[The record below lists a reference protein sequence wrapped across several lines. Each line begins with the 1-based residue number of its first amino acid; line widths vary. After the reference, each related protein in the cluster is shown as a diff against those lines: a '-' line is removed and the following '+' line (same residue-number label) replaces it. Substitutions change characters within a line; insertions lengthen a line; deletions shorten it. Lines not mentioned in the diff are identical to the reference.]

1 MNLKDLKNFIT
12 YQIDDRLAEC
22 GIDSNQIIQI
32 KIQDRK
38 LPPDDNVVWN
48 VVWKLKT
55 DNLDYLDVLARIEQW
70 INNEIIF
77 CYMNDNLDR
86 DLSIEI
92 VWRKIMNLRELHEY
106 ISTFDFRQYGIE
118 QIDFVEIRSKDG
130 KVVYHINTQ
139 GYEISKIV
147 KSLQEWIE
155 SQIVY
160 CYLNRKIREFSIE
173 IMGHDAEKRIAC
185 IKGM

>member
-1 MNLKDLKNFIT
+1 MNLRDLKNFIT

-48 VVWKLKT
+48 VVWKLKA

-70 INNEIIF
+70 INNEIVF
-77 CYMNDNLDR
+77 CYMNDSLDR

-92 VWRKIMNLRELHEY
+92 
-106 ISTFDFRQYGIE
+106 
-118 QIDFVEIRSKDG
+118 
-130 KVVYHINTQ
+130 
-139 GYEISKIV
+139 
-147 KSLQEWIE
+147 
-155 SQIVY
+155 
-160 CYLNRKIREFSIE
+160 
-173 IMGHDAEKRIAC
+173 MGNG
-185 IKGM
+185 KGMMVI

>member
-48 VVWKLKT
+48 VVWKLKA

-92 VWRKIMNLRELHEY
+92 
-106 ISTFDFRQYGIE
+106 
-118 QIDFVEIRSKDG
+118 
-130 KVVYHINTQ
+130 
-139 GYEISKIV
+139 
-147 KSLQEWIE
+147 
-155 SQIVY
+155 
-160 CYLNRKIREFSIE
+160 
-173 IMGHDAEKRIAC
+173 MGNS
-185 IKGM
+185 KGMMAI

>member
-70 INNEIIF
+70 INNEIVF

-92 VWRKIMNLRELHEY
+92 IGN
-106 ISTFDFRQYGIE
+106 S
-118 QIDFVEIRSKDG
+118 
-130 KVVYHINTQ
+130 
-139 GYEISKIV
+139 
-147 KSLQEWIE
+147 
-155 SQIVY
+155 
-160 CYLNRKIREFSIE
+160 
-173 IMGHDAEKRIAC
+173 
-185 IKGM
+185 KGMMAI

>member
-32 KIQDRK
+32 KIQDRT
-38 LPPDDNVVWN
+38 LPPDDDVVWN
-48 VVWKLKT
+48 VVWKLKA

-70 INNEIIF
+70 INNEIVF

-92 VWRKIMNLRELHEY
+92 IGN
-106 ISTFDFRQYGIE
+106 S
-118 QIDFVEIRSKDG
+118 
-130 KVVYHINTQ
+130 
-139 GYEISKIV
+139 
-147 KSLQEWIE
+147 
-155 SQIVY
+155 
-160 CYLNRKIREFSIE
+160 
-173 IMGHDAEKRIAC
+173 
-185 IKGM
+185 KGMMAI

>member
-1 MNLKDLKNFIT
+1 MNLRELSIFVSDT
-12 YQIDDRLAEC
+12 IDDRLAEC

-48 VVWKLKT
+48 VVWKLKA

-70 INNEIIF
+70 INNEIVF

-92 VWRKIMNLRELHEY
+92 
-106 ISTFDFRQYGIE
+106 
-118 QIDFVEIRSKDG
+118 
-130 KVVYHINTQ
+130 
-139 GYEISKIV
+139 
-147 KSLQEWIE
+147 
-155 SQIVY
+155 
-160 CYLNRKIREFSIE
+160 
-173 IMGHDAEKRIAC
+173 MGNG
-185 IKGM
+185 KGMMAI

>member
-1 MNLKDLKNFIT
+1 MNLRDLKNFIT

-92 VWRKIMNLRELHEY
+92 
-106 ISTFDFRQYGIE
+106 
-118 QIDFVEIRSKDG
+118 
-130 KVVYHINTQ
+130 
-139 GYEISKIV
+139 
-147 KSLQEWIE
+147 
-155 SQIVY
+155 
-160 CYLNRKIREFSIE
+160 
-173 IMGHDAEKRIAC
+173 MGNS
-185 IKGM
+185 KGMMAI

>member
-1 MNLKDLKNFIT
+1 MNLRDLKNFIT

-48 VVWKLKT
+48 VVWKLKA

-70 INNEIIF
+70 INNEIVF

-92 VWRKIMNLRELHEY
+92 IGN
-106 ISTFDFRQYGIE
+106 S
-118 QIDFVEIRSKDG
+118 
-130 KVVYHINTQ
+130 
-139 GYEISKIV
+139 
-147 KSLQEWIE
+147 
-155 SQIVY
+155 
-160 CYLNRKIREFSIE
+160 
-173 IMGHDAEKRIAC
+173 
-185 IKGM
+185 KGMMAI

>member
-1 MNLKDLKNFIT
+1 MNLRELSIFVSDT
-12 YQIDDRLAEC
+12 MDDRLAEC

-48 VVWKLKT
+48 VVWKLKA

-77 CYMNDNLDR
+77 CYLNDNLDR

-92 VWRKIMNLRELHEY
+92 
-106 ISTFDFRQYGIE
+106 
-118 QIDFVEIRSKDG
+118 
-130 KVVYHINTQ
+130 
-139 GYEISKIV
+139 
-147 KSLQEWIE
+147 
-155 SQIVY
+155 
-160 CYLNRKIREFSIE
+160 
-173 IMGHDAEKRIAC
+173 MGNG
-185 IKGM
+185 KGMMAI

>member
-48 VVWKLKT
+48 VVWKLKA
-55 DNLDYLDVLARIEQW
+55 DNLDYLDVLSRIEKW
-70 INNEIIF
+70 INNEIVI
-77 CYMNDNLDR
+77 CYMENKDR

-92 VWRKIMNLRELHEY
+92 
-106 ISTFDFRQYGIE
+106 
-118 QIDFVEIRSKDG
+118 
-130 KVVYHINTQ
+130 
-139 GYEISKIV
+139 
-147 KSLQEWIE
+147 
-155 SQIVY
+155 
-160 CYLNRKIREFSIE
+160 
-173 IMGHDAEKRIAC
+173 MGNG
-185 IKGM
+185 KGMMAI

>member
-1 MNLKDLKNFIT
+1 MNGAMFQNKTELNLNLRNKGNNMNLRDLKNFIT

-48 VVWKLKT
+48 VVWKLKA

-70 INNEIIF
+70 INNEIVF

-92 VWRKIMNLRELHEY
+92 
-106 ISTFDFRQYGIE
+106 
-118 QIDFVEIRSKDG
+118 
-130 KVVYHINTQ
+130 
-139 GYEISKIV
+139 
-147 KSLQEWIE
+147 
-155 SQIVY
+155 
-160 CYLNRKIREFSIE
+160 
-173 IMGHDAEKRIAC
+173 MGNG
-185 IKGM
+185 KGMMAI

>member
-77 CYMNDNLDR
+77 CYMND
-86 DLSIEI
+86 
-92 VWRKIMNLRELHEY
+92 WRY
-106 ISTFDFRQYGIE
+106 
-118 QIDFVEIRSKDG
+118 
-130 KVVYHINTQ
+130 
-139 GYEISKIV
+139 
-147 KSLQEWIE
+147 KSLEK
-155 SQIVY
+155 
-160 CYLNRKIREFSIE
+160 NNEF
-173 IMGHDAEKRIAC
+173 KRVARIY
-185 IKGM
+185 KHF

>member
-1 MNLKDLKNFIT
+1 MNLRDLKNFIT

-48 VVWKLKT
+48 VVWKLKA

-92 VWRKIMNLRELHEY
+92 
-106 ISTFDFRQYGIE
+106 
-118 QIDFVEIRSKDG
+118 
-130 KVVYHINTQ
+130 
-139 GYEISKIV
+139 
-147 KSLQEWIE
+147 
-155 SQIVY
+155 
-160 CYLNRKIREFSIE
+160 
-173 IMGHDAEKRIAC
+173 MGNG
-185 IKGM
+185 KGMMAI